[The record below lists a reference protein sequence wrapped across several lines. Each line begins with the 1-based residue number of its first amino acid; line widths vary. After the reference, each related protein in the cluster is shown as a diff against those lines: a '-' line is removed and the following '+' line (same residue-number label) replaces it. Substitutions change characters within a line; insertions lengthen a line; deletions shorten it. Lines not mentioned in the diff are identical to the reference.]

1 MCSLQL
7 EEKSPQHKESMMI
20 QVTGLSK
27 IFQVQEKKAGWRSSL
42 RSLFYRSMIE
52 KKALIDIDLTVK
64 KGEIL
69 GLLGA
74 NGAGKT
80 TLVKCLSGIIKP
92 TAGTI
97 SVLGQNPWERSI
109 SFRKSLALVMGQKA
123 QLWWDIPA
131 EDSFLLLREIY
142 QVPQGQYRDDLD
154 YLLGVLDA
162 RSHLRVPLRRLSL
175 GERMKME
182 LIAALLHRP
191 QVIYLDEPTIGLDF
205 TSQKSIR
212 KFILDYRARYEP
224 IMILTSH
231 YMEDIESLCE
241 RIVILSGG
249 QKIYDGPLT
258 KVLGQFHEYKIV
270 HIHLQETLDKGSRLL
285 QDFLVKYGH
294 LIHSHIDQGNQL
306 MLQIK
311 TSELPQIIPHLFVSF
326 PIQDLSL
333 SGMDITEQIER
344 MMSSNSHHK
353 IS

>member
-1 MCSLQL
+1 
-7 EEKSPQHKESMMI
+7 MI

-42 RSLFYRSMIE
+42 RSLFYRTMIE
-52 KKALIDIDLTVK
+52 KKALVGVDLTVN

-92 TAGTI
+92 TAGAI
-97 SVLGQNPWERSI
+97 SVLGHDPWQRSLA
-109 SFRKSLALVMGQKA
+109 FRKSLALVMGQKA

-142 QVPQGQYRDDLD
+142 QVPDRQYQEDLD

-162 RSHLRVPLRRLSL
+162 RSYLRVPLRRLSL

-182 LIAALLHRP
+182 LIGALLHRP

-258 KVLGQFHEYKIV
+258 KVLGQFHEYKVVQV
-270 HIHLQETLDKGSRLL
+270 HLHETAGQGSRLIEE
-285 QDFLVKYGH
+285 FLKKYGH
-294 LIHSHIDQGNQL
+294 SIHSHSEQGNQL
-306 MLQIK
+306 ILQIK
-311 TSELPQIIPHLFVSF
+311 TSELPHLLPQLFVSF
-326 PIQDLSL
+326 PVQDLSL
-333 SGMDITEQIER
+333 SGMDISEQIER
-344 MMSSNSHHK
+344 MMTSSSHR
-353 IS
+353 SP

>member
-1 MCSLQL
+1 MIHVNSL
-7 EEKSPQHKESMMI
+7 EKVFH
-20 QVTGLSK
+20 
-27 IFQVQEKKAGWRSSL
+27 VQEKKAGWRASL
-42 RSLFYRSMIE
+42 RSLFVRKTLE
-52 KKALIDIDLTVK
+52 KKALDGIHLTVQ

-92 TAGTI
+92 TSGTI
-97 SVLGQNPWERSI
+97 SVLGHDPWQRSMA
-109 SFRKSLALVMGQKA
+109 FRRSLALVMGQKA

-131 EDSFLLLREIY
+131 EDSFLLLKEIY
-142 QVPQGQYRDDLD
+142 QIPPRQYQEDLD
-154 YLLGVLDA
+154 YLLGILEA
-162 RSHLRVPLRRLSL
+162 HSNLRVPLRRLSL

-182 LIAALLHRP
+182 LIGALLHRP

-249 QKIYDGPLT
+249 RKIYDGPLT
-258 KVLGQFHEYKIV
+258 QVSGQYHEYKVIE
-270 HIHLQETLDKGSRLL
+270 IHLSENSGGSAPLL
-285 QDFLVKYGH
+285 ERFLA
-294 LIHSHIDQGNQL
+294 IHGNLVHSATEKGNQVF
-306 MLQIK
+306 MHVK
-311 TSELPQIIPHLFVSF
+311 TPELPQVLPRLFEFF

-333 SGMDITEQIER
+333 GGIDILEQIER
-344 MMSSNSHHK
+344 LMSSSPGSSRDGGK
-353 IS
+353 A